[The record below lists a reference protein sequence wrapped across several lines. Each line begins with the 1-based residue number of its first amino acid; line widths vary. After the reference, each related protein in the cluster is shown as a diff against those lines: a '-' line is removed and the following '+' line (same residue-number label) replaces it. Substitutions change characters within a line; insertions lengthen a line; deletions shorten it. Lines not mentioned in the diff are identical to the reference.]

1 VDMGRMG
8 DYLLQNG
15 TENDVDLHGEHAMR
29 IEAVIVRNRVD
40 SFEGSVVANRVTI
53 VARKDMRCH
62 DGDCPLGGGDLEEV
76 PVISVD
82 ARRMGLKARRMGL
95 RALTIRGFLLEALNI
110 ARLVKVV
117 RPHHLLA
124 VVRFE
129 GSVFAKRAT
138 IVARKGMR
146 FHNGDCLLGGGN
158 LGGEVPMISVDARRM
173 DLKALLIMIWG
184 FLLEALNIARLVM
197 VVHPDHLLAVVRFEG
212 SVFAKRATI
221 VARKG
226 MRFHNGDCLLGGGNL
241 GGEVPMISVDA
252 RRMDL
257 KALLIMIWGFLLE
270 ALNIARPVKMVHLDA
285 LLADVREEV

>member
-1 VDMGRMG
+1 MGRMG

-40 SFEGSVVANRVTI
+40 SFEGSVVANRVTV
-53 VARKDMRCH
+53 VARKDMRRH

-82 ARRMGLKARRMGL
+82 ARRMGLKARRMSPRARRMGLRARRMGL
-95 RALTIRGFLLEALNI
+95 RALTIR
-110 ARLVKVV
+110 
-117 RPHHLLA
+117 
-124 VVRFE
+124 
-129 GSVFAKRAT
+129 
-138 IVARKGMR
+138 
-146 FHNGDCLLGGGN
+146 
-158 LGGEVPMISVDARRM
+158 
-173 DLKALLIMIWG
+173 G

-285 LLADVREEV
+285 LLADVREEVRGEGRQLQHAPCRYAPGWYVGVVTVGSCRMCSLIPKTYKVR